1 MCVESVYSAGG
12 VPSCGDGTEGEQLA
26 QHKSMSCTGKRIG
39 YIATVF
45 AYPHSDK
52 RMSYLH
58 QDCAR
63 TAEGNYCFTSD
74 LPRRATR
81 AIVTMILHL
90 LPAVLLLSCAFNL
103 IVGQRSL
110 PTSAE
115 KPHRRVVLLSLGPL
129 SESGVCSQST

>member
-1 MCVESVYSAGG
+1 MFCA
-12 VPSCGDGTEGEQLA
+12 
-26 QHKSMSCTGKRIG
+26 GKRIG
-39 YIATVF
+39 HITTVF

-63 TAEGNYCFTSD
+63 TAEGNYCFTGD

-90 LPAVLLLSCAFNL
+90 LPAVLLLSCALNL
-103 IVGQRSL
+103 VVELRSL
-110 PTSAE
+110 STSAE
-115 KPHRRVVLLSLGPL
+115 KLHRRDVQIYPDPL
-129 SESGVCSQST
+129 C